1 MVALSY
7 DSTATLSR
15 FATKHSIS
23 YPLLADVGSKIIDA
37 YGIRNQD
44 APERVKGSPYPGTFI
59 VGTDGNI
66 RAKLFPEGYEERASL
81 EAIIAALKSAK

>member
-1 MVALSY
+1 M
-7 DSTATLSR
+7 
-15 FATKHSIS
+15 
-23 YPLLADVGSKIIDA
+23 LLATTQRLPSAASRQNIPFPIRCWPTWAAKIIDA